1 MNTIKSGFLILLH
14 AALSAASANGVPAA
28 QPLPEE
34 DVKTTLISYPADQK
48 FLVPQKHRYHQT
60 LTMKLFMSQAK
71 FDGKHKRKD
80 NGESEVFLNCEQ
92 ALKVILRM
100 DNLTLGMP
108 KIVYLVGWQY
118 NGHDSKYPAWFEGNP
133 LIKRPQDANALESI
147 KWLMKEAEAYH
158 TTVSLHINMFDA
170 YEDSPLWD
178 EYVKK
183 DIIAKNADGSLRPCE
198 WGYPISYAREWETGC
213 VQKRIDALCELLPIQ
228 RAGSI
233 HIDAFHSWPPVPGI
247 DEHGKPYVEKA
258 KGVISPYLKFTV
270 ADETEAQRKIM
281 RYWAQK
287 GIDVTSESVDFL
299 RETAFEGYQA
309 MAWWFNRGGHRYYV
323 QWPAS
328 YYCGGRDDSEWGR
341 LFGSSMHGEDIVR
354 KDPETLRGF
363 KEQFCLTTAVWYY
376 LNRLQRLQVLDGKE
390 YKSVVFSDR
399 VRTELTRGEGRVWK
413 NALYRI
419 SQGDV
424 TLVEGTDVLIPA
436 LWMGAG
442 QLLAYSKNG
451 YESRS
456 WTLPENWK
464 DATAA
469 KLYRV
474 TDEGGTESETRKL
487 VDGKLGLTLAKDE
500 MLLIEAVK

>member
-1 MNTIKSGFLILLH
+1 MNTIKVSFLMVLYFALL
-14 AALSAASANGVPAA
+14 AASAHGLSAAQAP
-28 QPLPEE
+28 QEE
-34 DVKTTLISYPADQK
+34 DVKTTIISYPAGMK

-71 FDGKHKRKD
+71 FDGTHKRKD

-92 ALKVILRM
+92 ALEVICRM

-133 LIKRPQDANALESI
+133 LLKRPQDANALESLR
-147 KWLMKEAEAYH
+147 WLMKEANAFH

-178 EYVKK
+178 EYIKK
-183 DIIAKNADGSLRPCE
+183 DIIAKNVDGTPRACE
-198 WGYPISYAREWETGC
+198 WGYPISYAREWETGD
-213 VQKRIDALCELLPIQ
+213 VQKRIDGLCELLPIQ
-228 RAGSI
+228 HAGTI

-247 DEHGKPYVEKA
+247 DEHGKHYVEKA

-309 MAWWFNRGGHRYYV
+309 MSWWFNRGGQRYYL

-354 KDPETLRGF
+354 QDPESLQGF
-363 KEQFCLTTAVWYY
+363 KEQFCLKTAVWYY
-376 LNRLQRLQVLDGKE
+376 LNRLERLQVLDGKE
-390 YKSVVFSDR
+390 YKSVVFSES
-399 VRTELTRGEGRVWK
+399 VRAELASGEGRVWK

-424 TLVEGTDVLIPA
+424 TLVENTDVLIPA

-442 QLLAYSKNG
+442 HMLAYSKDG
-451 YESRS
+451 YENRS
-456 WTLPENWK
+456 WTLPDDWR
-464 DATAA
+464 DATEV

-474 TDEGGTESETRKL
+474 TNEGKTESGVIKPIAGQL
-487 VDGKLGLTLAKDE
+487 VLTLGKDE
-500 MLLIEAVK
+500 MLMIEKM